1 MPTVIT
7 HALVGASALVFKP
20 KLVSPV
26 KVAVAA
32 SILAILPD
40 IDVVGFRNGISY
52 SDMLGHRGLTH
63 SLPFA
68 ASISLVVTLL
78 FFRSVPRFSRTFWGL
93 FVLLFVATASH
104 GLLDSLTDAGLGVGF
119 FLPFD
124 ETRYFAP
131 WRPLTASPLSISRF
145 FSGSGADI
153 MLNEIRWV
161 WAPVGVLV
169 IFTAFARRLIRR
181 VGT

>member
-7 HALVGASALVFKP
+7 HALVGASTLVFKP
-20 KLVSPV
+20 KLVSPL
-26 KVAVAA
+26 KVAVVA
-32 SILAILPD
+32 SVLAIFPD
-40 IDVVGFRNGISY
+40 IDVVGFRNGIAY

-68 ASISLVVTLL
+68 AMLSFVVVLL
-78 FFRSVPRFSRTFWGL
+78 FFRHVPRFSAAFWGVA
-93 FVLLFVATASH
+93 VLLFVATASH
-104 GLLDSLTDAGLGVGF
+104 GLLDAFTDAGLGVGLL
-119 FLPFD
+119 LPFD

-145 FSGSGADI
+145 FSDSGAEI

-161 WAPVGVLV
+161 WAPVAAIV
-169 IFTAFARRLIRR
+169 IVTAFVRRVLRR
-181 VGT
+181 VGP

>member
-7 HALVGASALVFKP
+7 HALVGASTLMFRP
-20 KLVSPV
+20 KQVSPLKFAV
-26 KVAVAA
+26 VASV
-32 SILAILPD
+32 LAVLPD
-40 IDVVGFRNGISY
+40 IDVVGFRNGIAY
-52 SDMLGHRGLTH
+52 SDILGHRGLTH

-68 ASISLVVTLL
+68 AIVSFAVALL
-78 FFRSVPRFSRTFWGL
+78 FFRNVPRFSGAFWGVT
-93 FVLLFVATASH
+93 VLLFIATASH
-104 GLLDSLTDAGLGVGF
+104 GLLDALTNAGLGVGL

-145 FSGSGADI
+145 FSDSGTRI

-161 WAPVGVLV
+161 WAPVGVITIIV
-169 IFTAFARRLIRR
+169 TFVRRLTRR